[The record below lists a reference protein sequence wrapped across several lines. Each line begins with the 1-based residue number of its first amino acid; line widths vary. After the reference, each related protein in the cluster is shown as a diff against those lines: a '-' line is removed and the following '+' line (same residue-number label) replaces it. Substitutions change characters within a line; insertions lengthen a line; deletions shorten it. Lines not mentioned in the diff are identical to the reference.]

1 MESIY
6 RFRPT
11 KALLDGYHELE
22 RQEIYFAS
30 LPELNDPLEG
40 FKDLFW
46 KGDAIVWKNLLRHY
60 LLCFMQAVRLTV
72 DRGPDLELTSG
83 ALSVEMIRDHLPPQ
97 GRSVFDTICAKFFED
112 EEVAD
117 LPTLLAGRTSPVRRT
132 ELLSLL
138 WPLHSRV
145 LKTVC
150 TALSPDKPINDI
162 DEFFRTKADAPLRLQ
177 QSFAALNQ
185 MDRTRADGP
194 DITEQ
199 MTAKLVSAVTQ
210 TIFIRE
216 YNGASRPHGAAWN
229 VIASSFPEQYLN
241 ALERLLYFDWYT
253 ACFVADPTQAAMWG
267 NYGDGHRGVC
277 LKFKTSSLPSGQPS
291 LTLRHID
298 ELGGHDAKPLF
309 RPLELH
315 QVHYLDRYAEI
326 DFFRSLGR
334 LTHPQSA
341 FWFAAEDGTIS
352 TTGFDL
358 MQETEEW
365 RQSYWQAFHTA
376 VTTKLLDWQHEK
388 EYRVTLHNMIANL
401 ADPTSRKLKYQFD
414 DLQGIVFGIKTSTE
428 DKLSIVR
435 IIQDKCKREGRKHF
449 EIEQAYY
456 SRRAGRIATTPWDL
470 LKLG

>member
-30 LPELNDPLEG
+30 LAELNDPLEG

-46 KGDAIVWKNLLRHY
+46 KGDVIVWKNLLRHY
-60 LLCFMQAVRLTV
+60 LLCFIQAVRSTV
-72 DRGPDLELTSG
+72 DRGHDLELTAG
-83 ALSVEMIRDHLPPQ
+83 ALSVEMISDHLPPQ
-97 GRSVFDTICAKFFED
+97 VRSVFEAICTKFFGD
-112 EEVAD
+112 VEVAD
-117 LPTLLAGRTSPVRRT
+117 LPALLAGRASPLRRT

-150 TALSPDKPINDI
+150 TALSPEQPINDI
-162 DEFFRTKADAPLRLQ
+162 DEFFRTRADAPLRLK

-199 MTAKLVSAVTQ
+199 MTSKLVSAVTQ

-216 YNGASRPHGAAWN
+216 YNGASQSHGTTWN
-229 VIASSFPEQYLN
+229 VIASSFPELYLN

-291 LTLRHID
+291 LTLRHIV
-298 ELGGHDAKPLF
+298 GHEAKPLMY

-315 QVHYLDRYAEI
+315 KVQYLDRYAEI

-334 LTHPQSA
+334 LTHPQLA
-341 FWFAAEDGTIS
+341 FWFAAADGTIS
-352 TTGFDL
+352 TTGLDL

-365 RQSYWQAFHTA
+365 RRGYWQDFHA
-376 VTTKLLDWQHEK
+376 AGTTKLLDWQHEK
-388 EYRVTLHNMIANL
+388 EYRVTLHSMIANL
-401 ADPTSRKLKYQFD
+401 ANPTSRKLSYRFD

-435 IIQDKCKREGRKHF
+435 IIQDKCKREGRKQF
-449 EIEQAYY
+449 EIQQAYY
-456 SRRAGRIATTPWDL
+456 SRRTGKIATTPWDL